1 MNYMKEILV
10 SDYFEIHNYYAEK
23 YGKKRTIVLMQVGS
37 FHECYCTDT
46 DGLDL
51 VALAQDLDV
60 VCTKKNG
67 SIPLS
72 KSNPRMMGFPIFVTN
87 TFIDKL
93 IDMNYTVIKIDQ
105 VSEPPKPRREVT
117 GIYSPATH
125 IESKNTKSFHLV
137 SIVLDKIKNKV
148 NDNDNQ
154 LCIALSA
161 YDLSTGKGSVY
172 ETYSTYNDVL
182 LGLDDALRFLDNY
195 PPREIILENN
205 LTNED
210 LIANMKVEEILA
222 YLNIDINSTYN
233 INITNHKKLSFQRN
247 LLDKIYK
254 IESNIDT
261 IELLGLNFL
270 NYARLS
276 LVILLDYAQS
286 HQPKLLENLQK
297 PTIFSSNKFLYL
309 GNRALEQLDVF
320 NKSNDTNLFNIIN
333 NTKTAIGKRFLHN
346 MLTNPLID
354 NIELNKRY
362 NIINNIIGN
371 NDLRT
376 NITNYLEDIY
386 DIDKIIRKLEI
397 NIINPYELYQLY
409 ISLYQINK
417 LFQYLQKEKLLETF
431 DITQNMIKMT
441 KKLLESIES
450 KFIIDRIK
458 DLNFNNFIETDISFY
473 NMNHNKEIDLIQEQ
487 INDATNFMSLLVKS
501 LECHINDKIKKDSEP
516 GSSVSL
522 IGLKF
527 NERDGHYLLITNK
540 RCEILKKNLS
550 KISKIKVGS
559 IDLNVSDLEFNE
571 LPKSS
576 STKINCKK
584 IKEISLDL
592 VLLKNKM
599 AKKLKEIFKEDMIT
613 IKNEFNI
620 ILHSISGKMAY
631 IDFLNSGAIGAINN
645 HYCKPSIV
653 IKTDSYFNAKEL
665 RHPIVEKISN
675 STVYVS
681 HNIALGCEE
690 EQDGILL
697 YGINSSGKS
706 TLMKSIGLNIIM
718 AQIGYFVAAKSFI
731 YCPYNSLFTRI
742 NCNDNMFRGLSSF
755 MVEMMELMAILKR
768 NNNHTL
774 VVADEIASGTEL
786 KSATVII
793 CYMLETL
800 ANSKT
805 SFITATHLH
814 DINNISTVKNLD
826 RIKTKHLKITYDNIN
841 DMLIYSRNLLDGQGE
856 SFYGLQVAKYLMK
869 DKIFND
875 RTSEILKEYDNI
887 NCTTSKYNKDVYLE
901 KCEICESK
909 NKLETHHIV
918 WQKDFDNN
926 DININKFHLQKNDMS
941 NLVVL
946 CMECHDKV
954 DRGQININGWV
965 ETSNG
970 RIFDYNMVT
979 KDKVKNTKHSIE
991 MIDYIK
997 KLKKET
1003 SDINIVKIKIKEMFH
1018 KKISSKSITSYWN

>member
-1 MNYMKEILV
+1 MNYTKEILV
-10 SDYFEIHNYYAEK
+10 SDYFEIHNYYSEK

-51 VALAQDLDV
+51 VLLAQSLDV

-67 SIPLS
+67 SLPLS
-72 KSNPRMMGFPIFVTN
+72 KSNPRMLGFPIFVTN

-93 IDMNYTVIKIDQ
+93 VDMNYTVIKIDQ
-105 VSEPPKPRREVT
+105 VSEPPKPKREVT
-117 GIYSPATH
+117 GIFSPATH
-125 IESKNTKSFHLV
+125 IESKNNKSFYLV
-137 SIVLDKIKNKV
+137 SIVLDKIKSN
-148 NDNDNQ
+148 NNNFQ

-172 ETYSTYNDVL
+172 ETYSTCNDVL

-195 PPREIILENN
+195 PPREIVLENN

-210 LIANMKVEEILA
+210 LIACMKVEEILA

-233 INITNHKKLSFQRN
+233 INITNHKKLSFQKN
-247 LLDKIYK
+247 LLNSIYK
-254 IESNIDT
+254 IESNIDI
-261 IELLGLNFL
+261 IEILGLNFL

-276 LVILLDYAQS
+276 LVLLLDYAQS

-297 PTIFSSNKFLYL
+297 PEIFSSTKFLYL

-320 NKSNDTNLFNIIN
+320 NKGMDTNLFNIIN
-333 NTKTAIGKRFLHN
+333 NTKTAIGKRYLQS

-354 NIELNKRY
+354 NNELNERY
-362 NIINNIIGN
+362 NIINNIIVN
-371 NDLRT
+371 NDLRN
-376 NITNYLEDIY
+376 NITNYMEDIY
-386 DIDKIIRKLEI
+386 DLDKIIRKLEI

-409 ISLYQINK
+409 ISFYQINK
-417 LFQYLQKEKLLETF
+417 LFEYLETEKLLQVF
-431 DITQNMIKMT
+431 DIKTDIIKTT
-441 KKLLESIES
+441 KKLI
-450 KFIIDRIK
+450 KVINTRFIVDSIK
-458 DLNFNNFIETDISFY
+458 DINFNNFTETNISFY
-473 NMNHNKEIDLIQEQ
+473 NKSYNKDIDSLQEQ
-487 INDATNFMSLLVKS
+487 INDATNFMTLLVKS
-501 LECHINDKIKKDSEP
+501 LEGHIKYTEP
-516 GSSVSL
+516 GSESQDKSL
-522 IGLKF
+522 ITLKF

-540 RCEILKKNLS
+540 RCELLRKNLA
-550 KISKIKVGS
+550 KITKIKVGS
-559 IDLNVSDLEFNE
+559 IELNTNDLEFNE

-592 VLLKNKM
+592 VLYKNKM
-599 AKKLKEIFKEDMIT
+599 AKKLKEIFKEDMILL
-613 IKNEFNI
+613 KNEFGI
-620 ILHSISGKMAY
+620 MLHNASNKIAY
-631 IDFLNSGAIGAINN
+631 IDFLNSGAIGAISN
-645 HYCKPSIV
+645 HYCRPNIIMKN
-653 IKTDSYFNAKEL
+653 DSYFNAKEL

-675 STVYVS
+675 DTVYVS
-681 HNIALGCEE
+681 HNIALGCME

-706 TLMKSIGLNIIM
+706 TLMKSIGLNIIL
-718 AQIGYFVAAKSFI
+718 AQIGYYVAAKSFTF
-731 YCPYNSLFTRI
+731 CPYTSLFTRI

-786 KSATVII
+786 RSATVII

-800 ANSKT
+800 ANSKS

-826 RIKTKHLKITYDNIN
+826 RIRTKHLKITYDHNN
-841 DMLIYSRNLLDGQGE
+841 DMLIYNRFLLDGQGDT
-856 SFYGLQVAKYLMK
+856 FYGLQVAKYLMK

-875 RTSEILKEYDNI
+875 RTNDILKEYDNI
-887 NCTTSKYNKDVYLE
+887 STITSKYNKDVYLE

-909 NKLETHHIV
+909 NKLETHHIT
-918 WQKDFDNN
+918 WQKEFDDN
-926 DININKFHLQKNDMS
+926 DININKFHLQKNDPS

-954 DRGQININGWV
+954 DRKEININGWV

-970 RIFDYNMVT
+970 RIFDYNIVT
-979 KDKVKNTKHSIE
+979 KDIIKNTKHSVELIN
-991 MIDYIK
+991 YIK
-997 KLKKET
+997 NLKKET
-1003 SDINIVKIKIKEMFH
+1003 TDINMAKIKIKEVFQ
-1018 KKISSKSITSYWN
+1018 KKISSKSILNYWV